1 MTQRLSLASVWFSD
15 MDLRICGLGAIH
27 PGPHQT
33 GNRPFRVGSGDLI
46 GPVGPNQLSTCK
58 IHVAQDTIMPKHITD
73 AGYAK
78 KTLLMIPKKKDITN
92 VGVNINKNVA
102 DEAGLV
108 MKTGAGNSPHMD
120 ALLAELLA
128 VLAGVRAAGE
138 MGIRPCLNVRCKIFE
153 RNFFMFKVLN
163 MN

>member
-1 MTQRLSLASVWFSD
+1 
-15 MDLRICGLGAIH
+15 
-27 PGPHQT
+27 
-33 GNRPFRVGSGDLI
+33 
-46 GPVGPNQLSTCK
+46 
-58 IHVAQDTIMPKHITD
+58 MPKHITD

-78 KTLLMIPKKKDITN
+78 KTLLMIPKKKEDITN